1 MKNRDQLAAVDSKMT
16 PAQDSVSHR
25 GRFNKPFL
33 YTEPFLIFY
42 ISTATL
48 KASNTVYIE
57 HNLLFTVII
66 VINDTVGVVVFVSLE
81 EPESPWFDDPE
92 PSCPIKK
99 SGEKSITPKI
109 NFENKCAI

>member
-1 MKNRDQLAAVDSKMT
+1 MKNSDQWAAVDSKMT

-66 VINDTVGVVVFVSLE
+66 VINDTSAFLSLFKYE
-81 EPESPWFDDPE
+81 LWMRLFNLKE
-92 PSCPIKK
+92 
-99 SGEKSITPKI
+99 
-109 NFENKCAI
+109 